1 MIEEEEVTIIYTD
14 RSKRKEGKATGA
26 AIAEER
32 EEEKE
37 GFYMS
42 MDKRCMVFTAEAA
55 AITKAIQK

>member
-1 MIEEEEVTIIYTD
+1 MIEEEEVTIMYTD
-14 RSKRKEGKATGA
+14 RSKRKEGKATGTS
-26 AIAEER
+26 IAEER

-42 MDKRCMVFTAEAA
+42 MDKRCMVFTAEAT